1 MVIYAS
7 TTCIGSGKTHL
18 ENSMQQLI
26 ELYERDVIQGIELG
40 SIHFHDDEILLII
53 DKLGSNVPLVTHNYF
68 PPALSEIVINLAS
81 DDEAIR
87 MASVEHAEYC
97 IEVAKQIGAKIYT
110 IHPGFMAKNA
120 IASTVN
126 MGQKAYDFQFI
137 GNGIT
142 QPEAF
147 ELMVDSL
154 NRLAIKA
161 EQNDVTLAIETEGS
175 ISSPNM
181 LLMERPSE
189 YEALKHR
196 LSKKIKFNLNLAHS
210 RFASIQHE
218 FLLSEFIRKISDDI
232 VLIELSDNDGYSD
245 EHKPIARDSYIF
257 SYLNQLSQIN
267 APLILEFRNSSIC
280 DIENSVNFIKGIKQV

>member
-1 MVIYAS
+1 MNIYAS
-7 TTCIGSGKTHL
+7 TTCIGRGKTHL

-40 SIHFHDDEILLII
+40 SIHIHDDEILSFI
-53 DKLGSNVPLVTHNYF
+53 DKLGGDVPLVTHNYF
-68 PPALSEIVINLAS
+68 PPARSEIVINLAS
-81 DDEAIR
+81 NDEAIR
-87 MASVEHAEYC
+87 MASVEHAIYC
-97 IEVAKQIGAKIYT
+97 IEVAKRIGAKIYT

-126 MGQKAYDFQFI
+126 MGQNAYDFQFI

-154 NRLAIKA
+154 NRLAITA

-175 ISSPNM
+175 LSSPNM

-189 YEALKHR
+189 YEAINHR

-218 FLLSEFIRKISDDI
+218 FLLSEFISKISDDI
-232 VLIELSDNDGYSD
+232 VLIELSDNDGFRD
-245 EHKPIARDSYIF
+245 QHKPIARDSYIF
-257 SYLNQLSQIN
+257 RYLNQLSQID
-267 APLILEFRNSSIC
+267 APLILEFRNSSIG
-280 DIENSVNFIKGIKQV
+280 DIENSVNFIKGINQV